1 MNTTTS
7 TTTING
13 TVTNVT
19 VLPGAK
25 PTLSPQQ
32 QFAIQQNI
40 FLYEQYQIL
49 QIVYSLT
56 YAFMFFLT
64 MALIIYLRRSRTSAF
79 KGDVIAANKVIL
91 PSFEPLFWVIACS
104 TGIYTTYFFV
114 ATIFGY
120 TKPITNRWFGELLVQ
135 GRQFILYL
143 IVAFLLQRS
152 VSRPALVRSVLIALV
167 MAVVP
172 VIVVHLLDV
181 TSQDQ
186 LLQFVVVAAYRTI
199 LMGGFAYLF
208 FRPMPRA
215 SVRTQQELC
224 LFALIYYIIV
234 YVYTFCFYEKD
245 YQNGMILVFCAVVW
259 ATFGPFFVWRLLKA
273 DTQHW
278 RGLSDR
284 ACDFQ
289 QLFRENQ
296 GMQEIVSAQGLHVM
310 LEMHRKDVVDFSH
323 LDIQRQMASG
333 ASANVYR
340 GVLHSTKQ
348 VAVKVYSPSEISEST
363 ILEFSQ
369 EAALCTALKHPN
381 IVLFHGM
388 CICPPSIC
396 LIYELCRGSL
406 EDALRKSRADHMEPL
421 WPKLCYMLDAARA
434 VAYLHSFS
442 PPFIHRDIKP
452 ANFLLDAS
460 NVVKLTDFGES
471 RSMAFTIED
480 IANDNRAMTVRGTV
494 DYMAPEII
502 DGKQGQ
508 ALYTETAD
516 IYSLAITLWD
526 ILHPGREKF
535 PNSNQNH
542 LNIFRMVLD
551 GQRPPIDP
559 EIPQT
564 LQDLLENCWNSDPI
578 FRPSAKMVVAVLEDM
593 QEDMCG
599 QVSHELSGVVSY
611 LATLKPKKS
620 AISMSTFSGVALVQ
634 CFIDHGYAFEI
645 EEAVRFGNSL
655 MDAGC
660 LHHSKHNQPFEN
672 SVTAT
677 YTFDSYQLEMN
688 EPLEDTM
695 TAAGGSTLGDGSGGY
710 VGTSI
715 LGDVN
720 ATCACRKL
728 GQGHVKPK
736 GLRKKF
742 FRNRKDDNQMALAV
756 NLLNQTGGDMD
767 FVGYP
772 STTSSNATGTRTLT
786 MHMA

>member
-19 VLPGAK
+19 VLPVAK

-114 ATIFGY
+114 ATILGY

-186 LLQFVVVAAYRTI
+186 LLQFVVVATYRTI

-224 LFALIYYIIV
+224 LFSLIYYVIV

-245 YQNGMILVFCAVVW
+245 YQNGMMLVFCAVVW

-434 VAYLHSFS
+434 
-442 PPFIHRDIKP
+442 
-452 ANFLLDAS
+452 
-460 NVVKLTDFGES
+460 
-471 RSMAFTIED
+471 
-480 IANDNRAMTVRGTV
+480 
-494 DYMAPEII
+494 
-502 DGKQGQ
+502 
-508 ALYTETAD
+508 
-516 IYSLAITLWD
+516 
-526 ILHPGREKF
+526 
-535 PNSNQNH
+535 
-542 LNIFRMVLD
+542 
-551 GQRPPIDP
+551 
-559 EIPQT
+559 
-564 LQDLLENCWNSDPI
+564 
-578 FRPSAKMVVAVLEDM
+578 
-593 QEDMCG
+593 
-599 QVSHELSGVVSY
+599 
-611 LATLKPKKS
+611 
-620 AISMSTFSGVALVQ
+620 
-634 CFIDHGYAFEI
+634 
-645 EEAVRFGNSL
+645 
-655 MDAGC
+655 
-660 LHHSKHNQPFEN
+660 
-672 SVTAT
+672 
-677 YTFDSYQLEMN
+677 
-688 EPLEDTM
+688 
-695 TAAGGSTLGDGSGGY
+695 
-710 VGTSI
+710 
-715 LGDVN
+715 
-720 ATCACRKL
+720 
-728 GQGHVKPK
+728 
-736 GLRKKF
+736 
-742 FRNRKDDNQMALAV
+742 
-756 NLLNQTGGDMD
+756 
-767 FVGYP
+767 
-772 STTSSNATGTRTLT
+772 
-786 MHMA
+786 